1 MATSYK
7 VLGQLYA
14 NAYTYADVYT
24 CPAGASAVVS
34 TIAICN
40 QDAIT
45 SSYSIA
51 VQKASEYSP
60 LTPQNKQFI
69 AYEITLNSKDT
80 TTATLGVTLTS
91 GDVIT
96 VWAATNKVSFNVFG
110 SEIS

>member
-24 CPAGASAVVS
+24 CPAGTNAVVS

-40 QDAIT
+40 QDVSTTSYRIAI
-45 SSYSIA
+45 
-51 VQKASEYSP
+51 QKASEYSP
-60 LTPQNKQFI
+60 ITPQNKQFI
-69 AYEITLNSKDT
+69 AYEITLDPKDS
-80 TTATLGVTLTS
+80 TTATLGVTLAA

-96 VWAATNKVSFNVFG
+96 VWAATNYVSFNVFG